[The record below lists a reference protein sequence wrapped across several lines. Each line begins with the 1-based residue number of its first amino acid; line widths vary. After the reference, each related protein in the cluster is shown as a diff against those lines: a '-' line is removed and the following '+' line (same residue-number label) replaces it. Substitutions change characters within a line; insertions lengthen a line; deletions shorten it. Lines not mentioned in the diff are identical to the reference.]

1 MGPRLGMCDARAP
14 RIVMTDLHDILSPEA
29 VLEHVSAG
37 NRKALFQHLA
47 AAAAAAY
54 GLDPAVVATAV
65 AAREKLGSTAF
76 GAGVATPHGKVP
88 GLGHVCGVFARLA
101 NPLDFDAVDDLP
113 VDIVFML
120 LSPPDAGA
128 DHLKAL
134 ARVSRTLRDKAF
146 VDKLRGAG
154 SRDALVALLSADVVR
169 DAA

>member
-1 MGPRLGMCDARAP
+1 
-14 RIVMTDLHDILSPEA
+14 MTDLHDILSPEA
-29 VLEHVSAG
+29 VLEHVAAG
-37 NRKALFQHLA
+37 SRKALFAQLA
-47 AAAAAAY
+47 AAAAGTY
-54 GLDPAVVATAV
+54 GLDPVVVSMAV

-88 GLGHVCGVFARLA
+88 GLAHVCGVFARLTQ
-101 NPLDFDAVDDLP
+101 PLDFDAVDDLP

-134 ARVSRTLRDKAF
+134 ARVSRALRDKPF

-154 SRDALVALLSADVVR
+154 SRDALVALLTADAVR